1 MCINHT
7 HMQPKLKMQRAP
19 FHCHPIMPNRPK
31 QTNNTTRYCII
42 QKRWSYRRNESGNKG
57 EMLRSMNVLLGMVV
71 NQKRWREARAH
82 FFDFA
87 ISQRS
92 FRSTTACLTYCPT
105 RFFYGSIVSSIIQY
119 RIHSPNAL
127 FNTWSNMWSNTFSN
141 TSYLAAYT

>member
-1 MCINHT
+1 MKVEKISSKIASWSLIFVGIGHT
-7 HMQPKLKMQRAP
+7 ITDLTSPKTESQFARQ
-19 FHCHPIMPNRPK
+19 K
-31 QTNNTTRYCII
+31 QSTRYWII
-42 QKRWSYRRNESGNKG
+42 QKRWSDRRNESGNKG

-105 RFFYGSIVSSIIQY
+105 RFFYCIFLIMQY
-119 RIHSPNAL
+119 RVLYI
-127 FNTWSNMWSNTFSN
+127 W
-141 TSYLAAYT
+141 